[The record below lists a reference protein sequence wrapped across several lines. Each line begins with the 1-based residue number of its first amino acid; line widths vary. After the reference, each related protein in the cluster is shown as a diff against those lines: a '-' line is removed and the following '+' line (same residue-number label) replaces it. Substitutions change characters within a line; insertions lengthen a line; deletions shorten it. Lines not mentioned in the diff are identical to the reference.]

1 MGMFDEDAEAA
12 GHCAEMM
19 KAIAHPLR
27 LRIASLLCEGDSNVS
42 ALAEK
47 LGVAQSFASQQ
58 LRILR
63 MAGLVQAS
71 RDNAFVNYRL
81 AEPRLKQLIRSLEV
95 CALAR

>member
-1 MGMFDEDAEAA
+1 MGILDEDAAIA
-12 GHCAEMM
+12 CHVSEMM

-27 LRIASLLCEGDSNVS
+27 LRIVSLLCEREWNVN
-42 ALAEK
+42 ALSEK

-63 MAGLVQAS
+63 MAGLVEAE

-81 AEPRLKQLIRSLEV
+81 AEPRLKDLIRCLET
-95 CALAR
+95 CPRSR